1 MRAAARS
8 SAAAAAAA
16 VVVPLECL
24 PPHTGPPS
32 GTRLMPSE
40 STPYSFFSD
49 GRLSGFGGAAAFFI
63 AASLRKTQRFRA
75 KCACEDVD
83 DVRR

>member
-16 VVVPLECL
+16 AVVPLECL

-63 AASLRKTQRFRA
+63 AALHNSSRRKLA
-75 KCACEDVD
+75 DV
-83 DVRR
+83 